1 MEMVTLIHTRWPK
14 DEFIYEPSTGD
25 NIDDVDDLSAEERGA
40 LYRTAGRPLTRPANR
55 KRISGLWGTMMM
67 VVGGPIR
74 LSRFDHKL
82 EQQLL
87 ADEVEVEFTMNN
99 RKVYA
104 AIKGDVSSTR
114 LYTTIERYRANDGTV
129 NEWDIGYVRMVG
141 RDTPYGLRVE
151 RNNSVVR
158 TLRNGHDGICIRVL
172 GGATAQQRGI
182 LIHEAPHVGWVIGCI
197 GPRPHG
203 DRRAFDNRPGNPADQ
218 TVREIVGELARRG
231 GNGSLFVLRA

>member
-1 MEMVTLIHTRWPK
+1 
-14 DEFIYEPSTGD
+14 
-25 NIDDVDDLSAEERGA
+25 
-40 LYRTAGRPLTRPANR
+40 
-55 KRISGLWGTMMM
+55 
-67 VVGGPIR
+67 
-74 LSRFDHKL
+74 
-82 EQQLL
+82 
-87 ADEVEVEFTMNN
+87 
-99 RKVYA
+99 
-104 AIKGDVSSTR
+104 
-114 LYTTIERYRANDGTV
+114 
-129 NEWDIGYVRMVG
+129 MVG